1 MFWIGFIIGSAM
13 TFMGL
18 VTYSCLVASSRMN
31 QKLEEE
37 NMQPSMNDLMIK

>member
-1 MFWIGFIIGSAM
+1 MIWSGFIVGSAM

-31 QKLEEE
+31 KKLEEE
-37 NMQPSMNDLMIK
+37 NM